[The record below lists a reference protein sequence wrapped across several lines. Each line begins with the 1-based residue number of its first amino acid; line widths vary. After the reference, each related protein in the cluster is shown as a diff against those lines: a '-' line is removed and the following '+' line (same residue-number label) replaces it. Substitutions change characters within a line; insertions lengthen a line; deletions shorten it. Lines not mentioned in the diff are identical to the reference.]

1 MLGKNDDVLS
11 LLYTPNR
18 RLYGVSLEKIPFS
31 PQRAISRR
39 KSTAAC
45 LDFRFWQKRS
55 ISIGIFYGELFYF
68 SYNKKQIIYVY
79 EFQITYLTI

>member
-1 MLGKNDDVLS
+1 MLGKNDDDVLS

-31 PQRAISRR
+31 PQQRKKPA

-45 LDFRFWQKRS
+45 LDFTDSCKSGGNFDCTN
-55 ISIGIFYGELFYF
+55 LF
-68 SYNKKQIIYVY
+68 
-79 EFQITYLTI
+79 LL